1 MFTGI
6 VEETAEVVWLRQT
19 TEAIQLRLRLSAP
32 ITGLRRGDSI
42 AVNGACLTVTSI
54 QGDALGFDL
63 LQETLTRTNLGAL
76 RPGHRVNLE
85 RPLRADGR
93 LDGHFVSGHID
104 CAGRVRSFDQIG
116 ADYRLDVGFPEAYG
130 RYVVTKGSVA
140 INGVSLTVA
149 EARDDALV
157 AWIIPHTRGVTNL
170 RDLEPEA
177 PVNLEFD
184 MLAKYVERILAFRPD
199 Q

>member
-6 VEETAEVVWLRQT
+6 VEETAEVVWLRAT
-19 TEAIQLRLRLSAP
+19 TEGIQLRLKLAEA
-32 ITGLRRGDSI
+32 IAGLRRGDSI

-54 QGDALGFDL
+54 RAEVLTFDL
-63 LQETLTRTNLGAL
+63 LQETLDRTNLGRF

-104 CAGRVRSFDQIG
+104 CVGTVRSFDQID
-116 ADYRLDVGFPEAYG
+116 ADYRLDVAFPEEYG
-130 RYVVTKGSVA
+130 RYVVTKGSIA

-149 EARDDALV
+149 EAREDALV
-157 AWIIPHTRGVTNL
+157 AWIIPHTRSVTNL
-170 RDLEPEA
+170 RELNAADA
-177 PVNLEFD
+177 VNLEFD
-184 MLAKYVERILAFRPD
+184 LLAKYVERLVK
-199 Q
+199 